1 MKHDRVVSGLISH
14 NDLCKIREA
23 VCVQTEKIYDSC
35 KEKDCIENA
44 RVLFCPRVQGIIDRA
59 INVKARKAEIIDVYS
74 DIEPVPFKKGFYTVD
89 IKFFIR
95 VTFDFF
101 VPNGTGPA
109 GTRIITKSG
118 IVLFDKKV
126 ILFGS
131 EGNIKIYK
139 SHYTYNGHDTQMNR
153 RLQQDNLPT
162 SKIEVAEPI
171 ALTAKIQD
179 IFDKCFE
186 DKCCIDIL
194 PNHLR
199 AILDDEAEDLEME
212 ESDERHGTQPIR
224 PLRRVLVSVGIFSI
238 IKLVRLVQLL
248 IPAFDFCIPHKE
260 CVAATEDNPCDL
272 FDTIKFPFD
281 EFFPPQ
287 KHDFPGALEVERQ
300 ILEDN
305 RVDEESIELE

>member
-1 MKHDRVVSGLISH
+1 MKHDRVVAGLITH

-44 RVLFCPRVQGIIDRA
+44 RVLFCPRVQCVINRA
-59 INVKARKAEIIDVYS
+59 INVKARKAEIVDIYS

-89 IKFFIR
+89 IKFFIK

-101 VPNGTGPA
+101 VPGGPGPG

-118 IVLFDKKV
+118 IVLYDKKV

-131 EGNIKIYK
+131 EGNVKIYK
-139 SHYTYNGHDTQMNR
+139 SHYTYDGQDTQLNR
-153 RLQQDNLPT
+153 RLAQDNLPM

-171 ALTAKIQD
+171 ALSAKIQD

-186 DKCCIDIL
+186 DNCCIDIL
-194 PNHLR
+194 PIHLR
-199 AILDDEAEDLEME
+199 NILDEEAEDLENE
-212 ESDERHGTQPIR
+212 EVSDDRHGVSPIR
-224 PLRRVLVSVGIFSI
+224 PLRRVLVSVGLFSI

-287 KHDFPGALEVERQ
+287 KHDFPGALELERQ
-300 ILEDN
+300 LIQEN
-305 RVDEESIELE
+305 KESEELQE